1 MYICL
6 IFQANQVTTTNE
18 IDYKKAT
25 SIFDFTVKD
34 TYNMDV
40 PLGEYCKDYV
50 TIVTN
55 IASTCGLAD
64 IHYSLLSMLNK
75 EFGDSMNFRIIFSR
89 NLPI

>member
-1 MYICL
+1 MYICS

-40 PLGEYCKDYV
+40 PLGEYCKGYV

-55 IASTCGLAD
+55 IAATCGLAD
-64 IHYSLLSMLNK
+64 IHYSLLSMLNN
-75 EFGDSMNFRIIFSR
+75 EYGDSMDFKTIFFRNFSI
-89 NLPI
+89 